1 VFCSQYYILRMQI
14 TDTTHH
20 ARAGAYAPP
29 SSHSLIEL
37 PGCRQLHVAGDVNLV
52 GRTMIAV
59 IGSRQAS
66 DEALACAAEVAVELV
81 ARGYVV
87 LSGLAAGI
95 DAAAHRAALGAGG
108 RTVAVIG
115 TSLDQVY
122 PAQHAALQE
131 RVYREHLLVSPF
143 AAGSKT
149 ARWHFPARNRVMA
162 RLALATVLVE
172 ATEESGTRHQVAEC
186 LALGR
191 TVFARRGLV
200 DTLSWLRGVRAGA
213 VVEWGDATDLGAR
226 VAACG
231 AGRAEALA

>member
-1 VFCSQYYILRMQI
+1 MQI
-14 TDTTHH
+14 TATT
-20 ARAGAYAPP
+20 RRSRVDAYTPP

-37 PGCRQLHVAGDVNLV
+37 PGCRPLHVAGDVNLV
-52 GRTMIAV
+52 SRTMVAV

-108 RTVAVIG
+108 RTLAVIG

-162 RLALATVLVE
+162 RLAVATVLVE

-191 TVFARRGLV
+191 TVFARHGLV

-213 VVEWGDATDLGAR
+213 VVEWGDAADLGAR
-226 VAACG
+226 VAAG
-231 AGRAEALA
+231 DNRDARAIA